1 MGNPEKVVR
10 IGEAG
15 AGQLCKVCNQMVIAG
30 TLGVVAEAFALAK
43 KSGIDAERM
52 REALLG
58 GFASS
63 RVLEVHV
70 ERILKGNFK
79 PGFKTKLFAKDLKI
93 AAATLGEYQVAG
105 PITAVAQQEINAR
118 MAAGAAEEDYSGMA
132 GVVVGWGGWVGGG
145 GEGCVGAVSV
155 SRAPGALSRAVWC
168 PRPPPSHAG
177 RTAAH

>member
-1 MGNPEKVVR
+1 MVGGDADAFEKVKPILDVMGNPEKVVR

-43 KSGIDAERM
+43 KSGIDAEKM

-63 RVLEVHV
+63 RVLEVHG

-79 PGFKTKLFAKDLKI
+79 PGFKTKLFAKDLKGPR
-93 AAATLGEYQVAG
+93 TSLVRGAG
-105 PITAVAQQEINAR
+105 PA
-118 MAAGAAEEDYSGMA
+118 M
-132 GVVVGWGGWVGGG
+132 
-145 GEGCVGAVSV
+145 
-155 SRAPGALSRAVWC
+155 
-168 PRPPPSHAG
+168 RPVPSHRGPA
-177 RTAAH
+177 RTKICQSKNGMSIAISRQRCRALLASKDPVTSVLIAIS

>member
-1 MGNPEKVVR
+1 MLDAPVSGGEIGAVSGTLSIMVGGDADAFQKVKPILDVMGNPEKVVR

-58 GFASS
+58 GFAAS
-63 RVLEVHV
+63 RVLEVHG

-93 AAATLGEYQVAG
+93 ASATLGEYQVAA
-105 PITAVAQQEINAR
+105 PVLAVAQQEINAR

-132 GVVVGWGGWVGGG
+132 KVVL
-145 GEGCVGAVSV
+145 ELA
-155 SRAPGALSRAVWC
+155 RLD
-168 PRPPPSHAG
+168 
-177 RTAAH
+177 